1 MKPMYVWAV
10 PAPLRSVN
18 MPKQG
23 EELLHTRAIAMGH
36 EILELG
42 LDQMWLGFEIVVPSP
57 GTMANADVWMCSGR
71 AL

>member
-1 MKPMYVWAV
+1 
-10 PAPLRSVN
+10 

-23 EELLHTRAIAMGH
+23 EELLHTRVITMGY

-57 GTMANADVWMCSGR
+57 GTMANADVWMSSGR